1 MRIEEFGVSKE
12 ARATLRET
20 FKHEFKCNRAELLE
34 AALDPEG
41 PAWPAIDC
49 PSLLRVPGISSRISS
64 DYIALLYA
72 SFPFISTMVSIVT
85 DKENKT
91 GIIMKMMGLKP
102 SVYWTVT
109 YFIEVAKTEAYMI
122 MIQILGLSF
131 RFRIFT
137 FHDWFQYTLMLFL
150 FSNVSVMFS
159 FFMSTFFTKTSTT
172 LAVSFLFAVLSFQLG
187 IVFIHLVF
195 TLDGGRESSF
205 GPFMV
210 HPFWVL
216 RYLDGIAL
224 MFCDGQGV
232 SFNL

>member
-1 MRIEEFGVSKE
+1 
-12 ARATLRET
+12 
-20 FKHEFKCNRAELLE
+20 
-34 AALDPEG
+34 
-41 PAWPAIDC
+41 
-49 PSLLRVPGISSRISS
+49 
-64 DYIALLYA
+64 
-72 SFPFISTMVSIVT
+72 MVSIVT

-122 MIQILGLSF
+122 MIQILGYSF

-195 TLDGGRESSF
+195 TLDGGRASSF

-216 RYLDGIAL
+216 YRYLDGIAL
-224 MFCDGQGV
+224 MLFYRDGQGV
-232 SFNL
+232 SLSLDNDMDSLFSTCFGLLTLHWFVWFVLWLYTINVFNIGDGTRKSPLLS